1 MLSARKTMDV
11 VAAYMDVGT
20 FRGAAEICG
29 VDPKTVKRKVLAHEA
44 GELEEERARRVP
56 VPKNTD
62 GVRALVA
69 ERVAATRGR
78 ISAKRLLPTAR
89 AAGYAGSPRNFR
101 RVVAAEKKAWRAA
114 NARQRRPAVWVPG
127 ETVVIDWGTLP
138 GGVKVFC
145 AVLAWCRVRFVRFA
159 RDETAATT
167 MGLLAEC
174 FETLGGVP
182 AKVLADRMGCLKGG
196 VVANVV
202 IPTPDYVRFAT
213 HYGFRPDFCHADDP
227 ESKGIVEHLVGYAKR
242 DIPTPDIDD
251 DVVVDLAEWNDIA
264 RQWCAE
270 VNAATHTE
278 TCAVPLQQLETE
290 RPLLR
295 PLPSLRPRIG
305 HIEVRTVDKLSTI
318 RVASARYSVP
328 HRLRGRRVEAVT
340 FDGRV
345 TVYDYDGVLVAEHP
359 QLGPGEASILDEHYP
374 TPRRA
379 PSRAARPRSD
389 TERAFLALGEPAEA
403 FLRAG
408 AAAGHTM
415 LPKEIAVIVDELLPF
430 HDTADLTRALTRATR
445 FGRFRAADVRSIL
458 AIGPAAPE
466 PAAAGDHVVVELP
479 TVEVRGLDAYRIEGL
494 A

>member
-1 MLSARKTMDV
+1 MNV
-11 VAAYMDVGT
+11 VAAYKDVGT
-20 FRGAAEICG
+20 FRGAAAMCG
-29 VDPKTVKRKVLAHEA
+29 VDAKTVKRKVHAHER
-44 GELEEERARRVP
+44 GELDEEHASRAP

-69 ERVAATRGR
+69 ERVVATKAR
-78 ISAKRLLPTAR
+78 ISAKRLLPAAR
-89 AAGYAGSPRNFR
+89 AAGYTGSPRNFR
-101 RVVAAEKKAWRAA
+101 RVVAAEKKAWRVAQG
-114 NARQRRPAVWVPG
+114 RQRRPAVWVPG
-127 ETVVIDWGTLP
+127 ETLVIDWGTLP
-138 GGVKVFC
+138 GGIKVFC

-167 MGLLAEC
+167 MALLAEC

-196 VVANVV
+196 VIASVV

-213 HYGFRPDFCHADDP
+213 HYGFRPDFCHPADP

-242 DIPTPDIDD
+242 DVPLPDEACE
-251 DVVVDLAEWNDIA
+251 VDLAELNRVAVD
-264 RQWCAE
+264 WCAE
-270 VNAATHTE
+270 VNGVVHTE
-278 TCAVPLQQLETE
+278 TCAVPIAQLEIE

-295 PLPSLRPRIG
+295 ALPSLRPRIG
-305 HIEVRTVDKLSTI
+305 RVEVRTVDKLSTI

-328 HRLRGRRVEAVT
+328 YLLRGRRVEAVT

-345 TVYDYDGVLVAEHP
+345 AVYDLDGKLIAEHP

-379 PSRAARPRSD
+379 PSRGARARSD
-389 TERAFLALGEPAEA
+389 TERTFLALGESAEA
-403 FLRAG
+403 FIRAG
-408 AAAGHTM
+408 AATGATM
-415 LPKEIAVIVDELLPF
+415 LPKEIAVIVDELLPA
-430 HDTADLTRALTRATR
+430 HAADDVARALARATR

-458 AIGPAAPE
+458 AIGPAGLPE
-466 PAAAGDHVVVELP
+466 PAAAGDSVVVELP
-479 TVEVRGLDAYRIEGL
+479 AAEVRSFDAYRIEGL

>member
-1 MLSARKTMDV
+1 
-11 VAAYMDVGT
+11 
-20 FRGAAEICG
+20 
-29 VDPKTVKRKVLAHEA
+29 VKRKVLAHEA
-44 GELEEERARRVP
+44 GELEEDRARRAP

-69 ERVAATRGR
+69 QRVATTRGR
-78 ISAKRLLPTAR
+78 ISAKRLLPAAR
-89 AAGYAGSPRNFR
+89 AAGYAGSARNFR
-101 RVVAAEKKAWRAA
+101 RVVASEKKAWRAA

-127 ETVVIDWGTLP
+127 ETLVIDWGTLP

-167 MGLLAEC
+167 LALLAEC
-174 FETLGGVP
+174 FETIGGAP
-182 AKVLADRMGCLKGG
+182 GKVLADRMACLKGG
-196 VVANVV
+196 AVANVV

-213 HYGFRPDFCHADDP
+213 HYGFRPDFCHAHDP

-242 DIPTPDIDD
+242 DVPIPDTHGGE
-251 DVVVDLAEWNDIA
+251 VDLAAWNDIA

-270 VNAATHTE
+270 VNAAVHSE
-278 TCAVPLQQLETE
+278 ICAVPAAQLEIE

-295 PLPSLRPRIG
+295 ELPSLRPRIG
-305 HIEVRTVDKLSTI
+305 HVEIRTVDKLSTI

-328 HRLRGRRVEAVT
+328 HQLRGRRVEAIT

-345 TVYDYDGVLVAEHP
+345 TVYDHDGVLVAEHP
-359 QLGPGEASILDEHYP
+359 QLGPGESSILDEHYP

-379 PSRAARPRSD
+379 PSRGARARSD
-389 TERAFLALGEPAEA
+389 TERVFLALGEPAEA
-403 FLRAG
+403 FIRAG
-408 AAAGHTM
+408 AAAGMTM
-415 LPKEIAVIVDELLPF
+415 LPKEIAVIVDELMPF
-430 HDTADLTRALTRATR
+430 HDPAEIARALTRATR

-466 PAAAGDHVVVELP
+466 PTAAGDSVVVELP

>member
-1 MLSARKTMDV
+1 MDV
-11 VAAYMDVGT
+11 VAAYKDVGT

-44 GELEEERARRVP
+44 GVLDEAVSARAP

-69 ERVAATRGR
+69 ERVAATRAR
-78 ISAKRLLPTAR
+78 ISAKRLLPVAR

-101 RVVAAEKKAWRAA
+101 RVVAVEKKAWRAN

-127 ETVVIDWGTLP
+127 ETLVIDWGTLP

-145 AVLAWCRVRFVRFA
+145 AVLAWSRVRFVRFA

-167 MGLLAEC
+167 MAMLAEC

-213 HYGFRPDFCHADDP
+213 HYGFRPDFCHAHDP
-227 ESKGIVEHLVGYAKR
+227 ESKGIVEHLVGYAKT
-242 DIPTPDIDD
+242 DIPTPDRDSD
-251 DVVVDLAEWNDIA
+251 GDVDVAVWNDVA

-270 VNAATHTE
+270 VNGVVHSE
-278 TCAVPLQQLETE
+278 TCAVPANQLEIE

-295 PLPSLRPRIG
+295 VLPSLRPRIG
-305 HIEVRTVDKLSTI
+305 HVEVRTVDKLSTI

-328 HRLRGRRVEAVT
+328 HQLRGRRVEAVT

-345 TVYDYDGVLVAEHP
+345 SVYDLDGVLVAEHP
-359 QLGPGEASILDEHYP
+359 QVGPGEASILDEHYP

-379 PSRAARPRSD
+379 PSRGPRARSD

-403 FLRAG
+403 FIRAG

-415 LPKEIAVIVDELLPF
+415 LPKEITVIVEELMPF
-430 HDTADLTRALTRATR
+430 HDHADIARAVARATR

-466 PAAAGDHVVVELP
+466 PASAGDRVVVELP
-479 TVEVRGLDAYRIEGL
+479 VVEVRGLDAYRIEGL